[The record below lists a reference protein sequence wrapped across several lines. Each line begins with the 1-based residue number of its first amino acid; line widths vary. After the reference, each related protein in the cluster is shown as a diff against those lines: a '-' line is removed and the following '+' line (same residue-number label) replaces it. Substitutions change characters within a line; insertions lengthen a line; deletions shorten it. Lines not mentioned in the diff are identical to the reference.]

1 MGQLQ
6 TPKQRVKFALEIVRY
21 MIRRERRNAR
31 DGQQPKAS
39 SETGPSKAA
48 EKIQRILDRATKA
61 VFKKTG
67 LDINDTQHWQLL
79 LPWLAW
85 AIYGKNAGRPKRWTK
100 KELHGLRADVTRLQ
114 SQNIKLTELACCEQ
128 LIKDIHYLDFKVT
141 EATTLRRRL
150 QQAKKLAAKQK
161 V

>member
-39 SETGPSKAA
+39 SESGPSKAA
-48 EKIQRILDRATKA
+48 EKTQRILDRATKA
-61 VFKKTG
+61 VFKKAG
-67 LDINDTQHWQLL
+67 LNINDIEHWQLL

-85 AIYGKNAGRPKRWTK
+85 AIYGRNPGHPKRWSK
-100 KELHGLRADVTRLQ
+100 RKLRRLLADVMALQ
-114 SQNIKLTELACCEQ
+114 SKNTKLTEEACCAQ
-128 LIKDIHYLDFKVT
+128 LIKDNHYLDMGVT
-141 EATTLRRRL
+141 KDTLRRRL
-150 QQAKKLAAKQK
+150 QEAKKLDSKRTK
-161 V
+161 